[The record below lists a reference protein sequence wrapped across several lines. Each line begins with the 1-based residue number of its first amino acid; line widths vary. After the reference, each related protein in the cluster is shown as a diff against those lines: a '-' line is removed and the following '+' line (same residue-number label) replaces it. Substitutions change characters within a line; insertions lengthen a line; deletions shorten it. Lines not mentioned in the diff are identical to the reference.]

1 MTKPLRAINPTDAK
15 PSRPKIAVFGGSG
28 EGKTHGAIGFPNVYM
43 IDCEGGSN
51 LPAYTKRLRDSGG
64 MYLGPDQG
72 ANDFPTVLEEI
83 VSLSVNKHPYKTLVI
98 DSYSKLFN
106 TQVDAT
112 AEKMAKAGFDMSKT
126 FGAEKK
132 EAISYTRR
140 LIRLLDRLDMNCIL
154 VCHQKTL
161 WKDGKE
167 VGVTYDGWDKLVYEL
182 HLMLHVIKQGSSR
195 KARVVKSR
203 FSGFPDAEVFDWNYD
218 AFAER
223 YGKDI
228 MEAEAKVVELA
239 SEEAKAQY
247 QALLKV
253 VRVDDKVLEKW
264 AEVED
269 ADLDRETVEK
279 RTAWLNKQIPKPA

>member
-15 PSRPKIAVFGGSG
+15 PSRPKIAIFGASG
-28 EGKTHGAIGFPNVYM
+28 DGKTYGAIGFPNVYL

-51 LPAYTKRLRDSGG
+51 LPHYTQRLRDSGG
-64 MYLGPDQG
+64 AYLGPAEG

-83 VSLSVNKHPYKTLVI
+83 VSLSTNKHGYKTLVI

-140 LIRLLDRLDMNCIL
+140 MIRLLDRLDMNCVW

-167 VGVTYDGWDKLVYEL
+167 VGVTYDGWDKLIYEL
-182 HLMLHVIKQGSSR
+182 HLMLHVTKQGSSR
-195 KARVVKSR
+195 KARVIKTR
-203 FSGFPDAEVFDWNYD
+203 FTGFPDAEVFDWNYA

-228 MEAEAKVVELA
+228 MEADAQAIELA
-239 SEEAKAQY
+239 SADLKAQY

-253 VRVDDKVLEKW
+253 VRVEDKVLEKW
-264 AEVED
+264 ADIED
-269 ADLDRETVEK
+269 ADLDRVTVEK
-279 RTAWLNKQIPKPA
+279 RIAWLTAQIPKSG